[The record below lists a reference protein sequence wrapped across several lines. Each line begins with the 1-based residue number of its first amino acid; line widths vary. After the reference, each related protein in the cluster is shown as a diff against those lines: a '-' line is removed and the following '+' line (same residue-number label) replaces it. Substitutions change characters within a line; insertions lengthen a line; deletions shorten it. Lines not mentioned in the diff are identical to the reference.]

1 MEASRILSHP
11 TPPQVTCYFDIQL
24 VRNAT
29 LREELD
35 LLRIER
41 ARYLSMDRKLKK
53 VSGGLPG

>member
-1 MEASRILSHP
+1 
-11 TPPQVTCYFDIQL
+11 